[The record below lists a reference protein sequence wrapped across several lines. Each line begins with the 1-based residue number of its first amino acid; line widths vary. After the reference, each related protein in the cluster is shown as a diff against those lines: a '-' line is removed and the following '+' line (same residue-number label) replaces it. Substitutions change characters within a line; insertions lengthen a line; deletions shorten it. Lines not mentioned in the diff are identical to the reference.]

1 MKNSSPSLLWRWASA
16 GVLAVAVA
24 AAAAT
29 VELTSGASARATE
42 AQACEPSAASPA
54 AIGNA
59 VTDWNL
65 IAENAITTPP
75 PQGAPPRPVGSS
87 LVHEGIV
94 QAAIYDATVAIEG
107 GYEPFVTSPSVTRP
121 ASTAAAIATAACLVL
136 VDHVPDQ
143 ASSVEAQYDAYLAAI
158 PDASAKDN
166 GIAVGAQVGDAIVDW
181 RSGDGLNSDPNWQ
194 QPPPGPGVFEPYP
207 AGTKPVDIRLAEV
220 TPLTLTSND
229 QFRPEGPNPL
239 TSAEY
244 AEDFNE
250 VKAYGRVDSAVR
262 TPEQTQTA
270 LFWSENTARQWPR
283 AERALALDR
292 GLNLAESARML
303 ALAQVA
309 NADALLACFDGKYHY
324 LFWRPVYAIQRAD
337 TDGNPATA
345 ADPNWTPLLNVNHP
359 EYPGAHGCGTTAVTK
374 ALAGFFDTDRVTFSV
389 ESAVTGTTRSYE
401 RFRDSAKEVY
411 DARTWAGLHFRNST
425 MEGAQIGKKVARYVV
440 ANFFRPVGKDVAR
453 AALSS
458 DFKNGASARRKE
470 GR

>member
-1 MKNSSPSLLWRWASA
+1 MKTSSPSLLWRWASA

-42 AQACEPSAASPA
+42 AQLCEPSAASPT

-59 VTDWNL
+59 VIDWNL
-65 IAENAITTPP
+65 IAQNAITTPP
-75 PQGAPPRPVGSS
+75 PQGAPARPIGSS
-87 LVHEGIV
+87 VVHEGIV

-143 ASSVEAQYDAYLAAI
+143 TSGVEAQYDAYLAAI
-158 PDASAKDN
+158 PDGSAKDN
-166 GIAVGAQVGDAIVDW
+166 GITVGAQVGDAIVDW
-181 RSGDGLNSDPNWQ
+181 RSGDGLSSDPNWH
-194 QPPPGPGVFEPYP
+194 QPPPGPGVFEPFP
-207 AGTKPVDIRLAEV
+207 AGTKPVDIRLAHV

-229 QFRPEGPNPL
+229 QFRPDGPNPL

-250 VKAYGRVDSAVR
+250 VKAFGRIDSAVR
-262 TPEQTQTA
+262 TPEQTETA
-270 LFWSENTARQWPR
+270 LFWSDNTAQQWPR
-283 AERALALDR
+283 AERALALAV
-292 GLNLAESARML
+292 GLGLADSARML

-309 NADALLACFDGKYHY
+309 TADALLACFDGKYHY
-324 LFWRPVYAIQRAD
+324 LFWRPVHAIRRAD
-337 TDGNPATA
+337 TDGNPATQ
-345 ADPNWTPLLNVNHP
+345 ADPAWAPLLNVNHP

-374 ALAGFFDTDRVTFSV
+374 ALAAFFDTDKVTFSV

-425 MEGAQIGKKVARYVV
+425 MEGAGIGKKVARYVV
-440 ANFFRPVGKDVAR
+440 ANFFQPVGKDVAR

-458 DFKNGASARRKE
+458 DVKNGASARGKG

>member
-1 MKNSSPSLLWRWASA
+1 MRASSFFCRWVSA
-16 GVLAVAVA
+16 VALAVAFA

-42 AQACEPSAASPA
+42 AQACEPSAASPGS
-54 AIGNA
+54 IGNA

-65 IAENAITTPP
+65 IAQNAITTPP
-75 PQGAPPRPVGSS
+75 PQGAPPRPIGSS

-107 GYEPFVTSPSVTRP
+107 GYEPFVASPSVTRP

-158 PDASAKDN
+158 PDGSAEDN
-166 GIAVGAQVGDAIVDW
+166 GITVGAQVGDAIVDW
-181 RSGDGLNSDPNWQ
+181 RSGDGLNSDPNWH
-194 QPPPGPGVFEPYP
+194 QPPPGPGVFEPLP

-220 TPLTLTSND
+220 MPLTLTSND
-229 QFRPEGPNPL
+229 QFRPDGPNAL
-239 TSAEY
+239 ASGEY

-270 LFWSENTARQWPR
+270 LFWSDNTARQWPR
-283 AERALALDR
+283 AERALALAE
-292 GLNLAESARML
+292 GLGLADSARML

-309 NADALLACFDGKYHY
+309 TADALLACFDGKYHY
-324 LFWRPVYAIQRAD
+324 LFWRPVYAIRRAD
-337 TDGNPATA
+337 TDGNPATE
-345 ADPNWTPLLNVNHP
+345 ADPAWTPLLNVNHP

-374 ALAGFFDTDRVTFSV
+374 SLAAFFGTDKVTFSV

-425 MEGAQIGKKVARYVV
+425 MEGAWIGKKVARYVV
-440 ANFFRPVGKDVAR
+440 VNFFQPV
-453 AALSS
+453 
-458 DFKNGASARRKE
+458 ASAHRKE

>member
-1 MKNSSPSLLWRWASA
+1 MRASSFFCRWVSA
-16 GVLAVAVA
+16 VALAVAFA

-42 AQACEPSAASPA
+42 AHACEPNAAPPA
-54 AIGNA
+54 AMGNA
-59 VTDWNL
+59 VIDWNL
-65 IAENAITTPP
+65 IAQNAITTSPP
-75 PQGAPPRPVGSS
+75 PGAPPRPVGSS
-87 LVHEGIV
+87 VVFEGIV

-107 GYEPFVTSPSVTRP
+107 GYEPFVASPFVTRP
-121 ASTAAAIATAACLVL
+121 ASTGAAIATAACRVL

-143 ASSVEAQYDAYLAAI
+143 ASNVEAQYDAYLAAI
-158 PDASAKDN
+158 PDGPAKDN
-166 GIAVGAQVGDAIVDW
+166 GIAVGGQIGDAIVSW
-181 RSGDGLNSDPNWQ
+181 RAGDGLDSDPDWH

-207 AGTKPVDIRLAEV
+207 AGTKPVDIRLAQV
-220 TPLTLTSND
+220 RPLTLTSND
-229 QFRPEGPNPL
+229 RFRPDGPNPL

-262 TPEQTQTA
+262 TPKQTQTA
-270 LFWSENTARQWPR
+270 LFWSDNTARQWPR
-283 AERALALDR
+283 AERALALAK
-292 GLNLAESARML
+292 GLSLAQTARML

-309 NADALLACFDGKYHY
+309 TADAVLACFDGKYHY
-324 LFWRPVYAIQRAD
+324 LSWRPVYAIQRAA
-337 TDGNPATA
+337 TDGNPATE
-345 ADPNWTPLLNVNHP
+345 ADPAWTPLLNVNHP

-374 ALAGFFDTDRVTFSV
+374 ALAAFFDTDKVTFSV

-425 MEGAQIGKKVARYVV
+425 MEGARIGKKVTRYVV
-440 ANFFRPVGKDVAR
+440 ANFFQPVGKDVAR
-453 AALSS
+453 APLSS